1 MVTVAVA
8 VFAGA
13 IAGVPVIAER
23 RADDVPAVQLVP
35 DAAPTADPEANTV
48 VTEPALRP
56 WLEPDDVPAPI
67 DDTPDPDELERS
79 QLEQCRLDYGTM
91 TAVATAYVTQTRSL
105 PDDPDE
111 VETTW
116 LSDKPDGWNNQWDF
130 NVNADG
136 LTVIPVPGGTCDL

>member
-1 MVTVAVA
+1 MTPAIDA
-8 VFAGA
+8 LKKAG
-13 IAGVPVIAER
+13 ITR
-23 RADDVPAVQLVP
+23 
-35 DAAPTADPEANTV
+35 
-48 VTEPALRP
+48 
-56 WLEPDDVPAPI
+56 
-67 DDTPDPDELERS
+67 DTPDPDGLERS